1 MPQNRVTRP
10 VLRGK
15 LSTRSQTATGEGHDG
30 STARRSNAG
39 TCGLGDSRITGVVRD
54 QRRAATTAS
63 ATTSGVPVRDV
74 LGRVHTDVY
83 AGRPDHLRQP
93 AEPGRRARRPGRCR
107 RSGGSGGSRP
117 SGARSGGAGSGGP
130 GTGWTGSPIGRRFPA
145 QRT

>member
-10 VLRGK
+10 VVRGK
-15 LSTRSQTATGEGHDG
+15 LSTRSGTATGEGHDG
-30 STARRSNAG
+30 TTARSGGAG
-39 TCGLGDSRITGVVRD
+39 TSRLGNSRSTGIVRD
-54 QRRAATTAS
+54 QRRAATAS
-63 ATTSGVPVRDV
+63 ATTTGVPLRDV